1 MTMPTTP
8 DHADPDGG
16 ANTSTSGIRR
26 VALLGNPNTGKT
38 TLFNRLCGL
47 RARTA
52 NYPGSTAEIR
62 VGRCTKGET
71 PLDVVDLPGVYG
83 IDLELPES
91 RMCRDCLDG
100 RLDDTPDAVLVV
112 VDATNPARG
121 LALATNAIRRRLPT
135 VVALNLADLAARR
148 GLSFDEQRLS
158 ERLGVPVVAVSGRTG
173 RGVDRLL
180 AAISSA
186 TPGRVPLPAPDAS
199 ASERRAWIDELIADG
214 MGGDH
219 AVGSARDSVADRLD
233 KAFTH
238 PVLGVVVFV
247 AIMSGLFWTIFSL
260 AGVPM
265 DLVDGLF
272 GTLGG
277 LAADVIPAGA
287 IRDLTVDGIIG
298 GIAGTVIFLPQI
310 LILFFLLALLE
321 DTGYLARAAFVM
333 DRLMCRFGLPGQAFV
348 PLLSSH
354 ACALPGIMSARLV
367 PDRDDRLATIL
378 VAPFMSCTARLPVY
392 VLLIGLLF
400 SGRPWLAGVAFAGCY
415 LLGAAAALVSAFIAR
430 RTILPGKS
438 RPMVLELPEYRW
450 PSLRAAFLLS
460 IDRGMVFLRNA
471 GTIIVAICVVMWWLS
486 AYPKA
491 ETPPEAVSLQAQAA
505 AIETT
510 DAAKAEAFAAEA
522 DLLVMKA
529 QQANSFAGRI
539 GSTFQPA
546 FEPLG
551 ADRTLTVAILTSFLA
566 REVFVST
573 VAVLQGGGADV
584 AEEDHE
590 VLALVENAQRDD
602 GTPLFDTATA
612 ASMLVFF
619 VLAMQ
624 CLPTL
629 AVTRRETGS
638 WKWPAL
644 QFAWMSGLAYV
655 AAVVV
660 HAAVTGVA

>member
-1 MTMPTTP
+1 MSTPTPGEETATSTMP
-8 DHADPDGG
+8 
-16 ANTSTSGIRR
+16 NR

-52 NYPGSTAEIR
+52 NYPGSTAEVRI
-62 VGRCTKGET
+62 GRCERGPA
-71 PLDVVDLPGVYG
+71 PLEVVDLPGVYG
-83 IDLELPES
+83 MDLDLPES

-100 RLDDTPDAVLVV
+100 RLAETPDAALVV
-112 VDATNPARG
+112 IDATNPARG
-121 LALATNAIRRRLPT
+121 IALAIAAIRRRLPT
-135 VVALNLADLAARR
+135 VVALNMADLAARR
-148 GLSFDEQRLS
+148 GLSFDEAALA
-158 ERLGVPVVAVSGRTG
+158 ERLGVAVVAISGRTG
-173 RGVDRLL
+173 RGIDDLL
-180 AAISSA
+180 AAITRA
-186 TPGRVPLPAPDAS
+186 TPGRASLPAPDATN
-199 ASERRAWIDELIADG
+199 AERRAWIDETIATS
-214 MGGDH
+214 MGGHD
-219 AVGSARDSVADRLD
+219 AVGSGRDTVADRLD

-238 PVLGVVVFV
+238 PVLGLLVFV
-247 AIMSGLFWTIFSL
+247 GVMAALFWTIFSL
-260 AGVPM
+260 ASVPM

-272 GTLGG
+272 GNLG
-277 LAADVIPAGA
+277 DVVANAMPEGP
-287 IRDLTVDGIIG
+287 IRDLLVDGIIG

-333 DRLMCRFGLPGQAFV
+333 DRVMCRFGLPGQAFV

-400 SGRPWLAGVAFAGCY
+400 DGRPWLAGVAFAGCY
-415 LLGAAAALVSAFIAR
+415 LLGAAAALGSAFIAR
-430 RTILPGKS
+430 RTILPGRS
-438 RPMVLELPEYRW
+438 RPMVLELPTYRL
-450 PSLRAAFLLS
+450 PSLRDALLVS
-460 IDRGMVFLRNA
+460 WDRGLVFLKNA

-491 ETPPEAVSLQAQAA
+491 TTPPEAIALQEEAA
-505 AIETT
+505 MVEAI
-510 DAAKAEAFAAEA
+510 DADAAEA
-522 DLLVMKA
+522 MLANAAVLETEA
-529 QQANSFAGRI
+529 QQAGSFAGRI
-539 GSTFQPA
+539 GSLVQPVFA
-546 FEPLG
+546 PMG

-573 VAVLQGGGADV
+573 VAVLEGGGADV
-584 AEEDHE
+584 AEDEHE
-590 VLALVENAQRDD
+590 VLTLVRNATRDD
-602 GTPLFDTATA
+602 GTPLFGTASA

-638 WKWPAL
+638 WKWPGI
-644 QFAWMSGLAYV
+644 QFAWMTAVAWV
-655 AAVVV
+655 AATIT
-660 HAAVTGVA
+660 HLAVTAFA